1 MNKTVKN
8 VLFGIALFE
17 IISMIVTLFSDLL
30 SLIISDDVVN
40 AYDLKYKTV
49 VLIISLVVILFVLI
63 ITLISR
69 TKARK
74 AIPLATIILSFIWFL
89 MMFILSSADDY
100 ISASLK
106 ASYIV
111 YSAQGMICLIIL
123 FIDTITNKKEIQVVE
138 ENIHEN

>member
-30 SLIISDDVVN
+30 SMIISDDVVN
-40 AYDLKYKTV
+40 AYDLKYKIV
-49 VLIISLVVILFVLI
+49 VLIISLVVILLVLI

-69 TKARK
+69 TKVRK

-100 ISASLK
+100 ISTSSK
-106 ASYIV
+106 ASYLV

-138 ENIHEN
+138 ETIHEN

>member
-30 SLIISDDVVN
+30 SMIISDDVVN
-40 AYDLKYKTV
+40 AYDLKYKIV

-69 TKARK
+69 TKVRK

-100 ISASLK
+100 ISTSSK
-106 ASYIV
+106 AAYLV

-138 ENIHEN
+138 ETIHEN